1 MAFYDPAMTSL
12 PRFFPKIE
20 SYADALRALR
30 QRGLL
35 VNGYLHTEQ
44 ISVLAESDPIVDYL
58 GWQHLES
65 ELLVY
70 LAANL
75 LVSESRGAGWL
86 KSPRDNDTTNVVG
99 AFSHLCYR
107 IEVLV
112 VDDREDVLIAAVI
125 IRAVEL
131 TPLQRPL
138 KDISAVGF
146 GDLA

>member
-1 MAFYDPAMTSL
+1 MAFYDPAMASL

-75 LVSESRGAGWL
+75 LVSESRGASWL
-86 KSPRDNDTTNVVG
+86 KSLRDNDTTEVG
-99 AFSHLCYR
+99 KTALLQNAGNRHACW
-107 IEVLV
+107 
-112 VDDREDVLIAAVI
+112 LIKDPVTS
-125 IRAVEL
+125 IRSSNHIARAPNFPNGTTVS
-131 TPLQRPL
+131 
-138 KDISAVGF
+138 IN
-146 GDLA
+146 